1 MHYLKKKKVR
11 NYVMYFISR
20 SLSYVTTLACFAFVL
35 LTLLFYIVD
44 VKAWWSGAPFFYP
57 GEILYIIMV

>member
-1 MHYLKKKKVR
+1 
-11 NYVMYFISR
+11 MYFISR